1 MLEQTLIGRYK
12 LTGILGSGGFG
23 QTYLAVD
30 ISADDQSN
38 PGLTHPYVVKQLQ
51 LASQDK
57 SFLKVARRLF
67 QTEVDTLEKLGSH
80 PHIPTLLHSF
90 EEEKEFYL
98 VQEFIDGCSLEEE
111 IKRKGKF
118 TEAQAITLLE
128 KVLSVLAFVH
138 SHRVIH
144 RDLKPD
150 NLIRRKDSD
159 EIALIDFGA
168 VKQIRTR
175 LHTGEKSALTIG
187 IGTQGYTPSEQLSG
201 KPRYS
206 SDIYALGMTIIHALT
221 GRSPT
226 DLPES
231 PESLEPQW
239 QQYAQVSPGLAVLLA
254 KMTRHYIYQRYQTVE
269 EVQRDL
275 ARLDEL
281 PNEIAV
287 ADTSLKPEAARE
299 DWNSEAQTVIVRW
312 KMGRQAK
319 RLTVLISTLITSAVI
334 LGLRQ
339 TGAFM
344 PAELA
349 VWDGWVSAQP
359 DQEPDQRLLVVEIT
373 EADLRSLQ
381 RRIPSDQSVAKA
393 VENLQQHQPVSI
405 GLNLARDQPQE
416 PGTEA
421 FRESLHQSNV
431 VTITHLGGEN
441 DAFVQPPAGSA
452 VEQISFNNIAIDRD
466 FRVRRAMVGLSGDG
480 LAGDGLASD
489 SLASDS
495 LASDGLA
502 GERKLE
508 LPIFSLGTELAM
520 RYLKQIENITPAADE
535 VLTLGGIPF
544 ENMSANFGGYKSI
557 VIENY
562 QIPIR
567 YRSLRSVA
575 PTVTFSE
582 VLSNRFDPD
591 LVRDKI
597 VLVGITAASGRDL
610 FLTPYN
616 TDSTLEQMPGVVVH
630 AQVASQ
636 ILSAVVDR
644 DRLLW
649 DWPEWGEIVWI
660 VSLSAAG
667 SALMVLTQKGPIL
680 IAFGAGGLLSVYL
693 VSLTGFH
700 ASGWVPVVAPMSAF
714 FSSAAGT
721 RVSKSYQRR
730 HWEAHQ

>member
-30 ISADDQSN
+30 ISADNPSN
-38 PGLTHPYVVKQLQ
+38 PSLTHPCVVKQLQ

-57 SFLKVARRLF
+57 GFLKVARRLF

-80 PHIPTLLHSF
+80 PHIPMLLHSF
-90 EEEKEFYL
+90 EEEREFYL

-150 NLIRRKDSD
+150 NLIRRKGSD

-239 QQYAQVSPGLAVLLA
+239 QQYAQVSPGLAVLLS

-281 PNEIAV
+281 PNEIAM
-287 ADTSLKPEAARE
+287 ADTSLKLGTAKE
-299 DWNSEAQTVIVRW
+299 DWDSEAQTVIVRW
-312 KMGRQAK
+312 KMSRRAK
-319 RLTVLISTLITSAVI
+319 QLTVLISTLVTSAVM

-339 TGAFM
+339 TGTFM

-359 DQEPDQRLLVVEIT
+359 DQKPDQRLLVVEIT
-373 EADLRSLQ
+373 EADLRSQQ

-393 VENLQQHQPVSI
+393 IENLQQHQPVSI
-405 GLNLARDQPQE
+405 GLNLARDQPQG
-416 PGTEA
+416 PGTSA
-421 FRESLHQSNV
+421 FRESLNQSNV

-452 VEQISFNNIAIDRD
+452 AEQISFNNIAIDQD
-466 FRVRRAMVGLSGDG
+466 FRVRRAIVGLS
-480 LAGDGLASD
+480 GDGLASD
-489 SLASDS
+489 SLASN
-495 LASDGLA
+495 GLP

-508 LPIFSLGTELAM
+508 PPIFSLGTELAM

-544 ENMSANFGGYKSI
+544 ENMSANFGGYKNI
-557 VIENY
+557 AVENY

-567 YRSLRSVA
+567 YRSSRSVA
-575 PTVTFSE
+575 PTITFSE

-597 VLVGITAASGRDL
+597 VLVGMTAASGRDL

-616 TDSTLEQMPGVVVH
+616 ADSTLEQMPGVVVH

-636 ILSAVVDR
+636 ILSVVVGR

-649 DWPEWGEIVWI
+649 DWPEWGEVVWV
-660 VSLSAAG
+660 VSLTAAG
-667 SALMVLTQKGPIL
+667 SMLMVLTQKGPIL
-680 IAFGAGGLLSVYL
+680 IAFGMGGLLGIYL
-693 VSLTGFH
+693 VSVVCFH
-700 ASGWVPVVAPMSAF
+700 AGGWVPVVAPMSAF
-714 FSSAAGT
+714 FFSAAGT
-721 RVSKSYQRR
+721 RISKSYQRR